1 MCLWRGTS
9 VLPTLSYLRYFV
21 QGRNKGKGHNKRY
34 AGKRDGGG
42 GSGAGAGAGAGAA
55 AVPAAAPELDAEGK
69 VIPGAGYKSL
79 CAMDS
84 PLFVEYYKKQGL
96 IGEEE
101 WPAMMA
107 ALHKV
112 LPVTFRIN
120 GKDPMGPAYVQQSC
134 QSAYIN
140 QYRRGMRMGAVGT

>member
-9 VLPTLSYLRYFV
+9 VLPTLSYYRCFL

-34 AGKRDGGG
+34 AGKRGGGG

-55 AVPAAAPELDAEGK
+55 AAPAAAPELDAEGK

-120 GKDPMGPAYVQQSC
+120 GKDPMGPAYVS
-134 QSAYIN
+134 IN
-140 QYRRGMRMGAVGT
+140 IHQHRRGMRVGVVGT